1 MESTENIDLD
11 FNKLWRV
18 IKLRWLPAVG
28 IFSFSIILSGG
39 LASLQKPGYEAQG
52 KLLIKK
58 NNDASVLTG
67 LGERIGQLEGLDIKS
82 SPISTEIEV
91 VRSIPLLQKTI
102 NKLKLTDKAGKLVEA
117 DSLAKEISLK
127 AIPAT
132 DVLSIS
138 YESKD
143 PNKAADVVN
152 KIMGVYIENNVLI
165 NRAEAIAAG
174 DFIGKQIFPTE
185 AYVHRAEMAL
195 RIFKERNK
203 IVELDEESKS
213 AVAVIKEIENKI
225 YETKAALAEADARSA
240 SLQSKIGKNT
250 EETIVQDNLNNS
262 TGVKLALSNLQEVEA
277 DLAKQRTRYQE
288 AHPLII
294 DLENKRNAIKALLDK
309 RVIETGKTT
318 QKVSTGDLQTG
329 IIKQKLREDFI
340 QIEVQ
345 RKGLSNRLQQLTE
358 AEESYKQRMNI
369 LPKLAQEQREL
380 ERQLEAAQSTY
391 QTLLKKLQEVRV
403 TENQNIGNARI
414 IEPAVVAQKSPTT
427 KRIMILAV
435 GGLVGIIIGTVSIV
449 VSEIKDK
456 SIKTLK
462 ETRELFRYTLL
473 GTIPST
479 KKKLKH
485 NRKDTEWTLPE
496 LPVKDTPH
504 LPITESYRM
513 LQANLKFLSSDKPLQ
528 AIVVTSSVPKEG
540 KSTVS
545 ANLAAAMAQLGHRVL
560 LVDADMRHPLQH
572 HIWNLNNT
580 AGLSDLIVGQADF
593 SATVNE
599 GIPNLHILTAGVI
612 PPNPLALLDSKR
624 MANLIKNFCTTY
636 DFVIIDA
643 PPLVLGADALT
654 LGKMTDG
661 VLLVARPGTLTSNS
675 ATVARESLERSS
687 QKVLGLVVNGVIL
700 ENESDSYFYYAQEY
714 AKQDSVPAKVL
725 K

>member
-1 MESTENIDLD
+1 MESRENIDLD
-11 FNKLWRV
+11 FNRLWRI

-28 IFSFSIILSGG
+28 IFSFSIIVSAGF
-39 LASLQKPGYEAQG
+39 ASLQKAAYEAQG

-58 NNDASVLTG
+58 NNDTSVLTG
-67 LGERIGQLEGLDIKS
+67 IGERIGQLEGLDIKS

-91 VRSIPLLQKTI
+91 VRSIPLIQKTI
-102 NKLKLTDKAGKLVEA
+102 NSLKLKDKKGQSIEA
-117 DSLAKEISLK
+117 DSLAKEIGLK

-132 DVLSIS
+132 DVLAIS

-143 PNKAADVVN
+143 AKKAADVVN
-152 KIMGVYIENNVLI
+152 KLMGVYIENNVLI
-165 NRAEAIAAG
+165 NRSEAIAAG

-195 RIFKERNK
+195 RRFKERNK
-203 IVELDEESKS
+203 VVELDEESKS

-240 SLQSKIGKNT
+240 SLQKNLGT
-250 EETIVQDNLNNS
+250 NAQETIVQDNLNNS
-262 TGVKLALSNLQEVEA
+262 TGVKLALSNLQETEA
-277 DLAKQRTRYQE
+277 ELVKQQTRYQDT
-288 AHPLII
+288 HPLII
-294 DLENKRNAIKALLDK
+294 DLKNKINAIKILLDN
-309 RVIETGKTT
+309 RVIESIKTT
-318 QKVSTGDLQTG
+318 KKVSKGDLQTG
-329 IIKQKLREDFI
+329 VINQKLREDFI
-340 QIEVQ
+340 QTEVQ
-345 RKGLSNRLQQLTE
+345 RKGLMNRLQKLIE

-414 IEPAVVAQKSPTT
+414 LEPAVVVQKSAAA

-435 GGLVGIIIGTVSIV
+435 GGLMGIMLGTASIV

-456 SIKTLK
+456 SIKNLK
-462 ETRELFRYTLL
+462 EARELFGYTLL
-473 GTIPST
+473 GAIPST

-485 NRKDTEWTLPE
+485 RRKDIEWELPE

-560 LVDADMRHPLQH
+560 LIDADMRHPLQH

-580 AGLSDLIVGQADF
+580 AGLSDLIVGQVDF
-593 SATVNE
+593 AATVHE
-599 GIPNLHILTAGVI
+599 GMPNLYILTAGVI

-675 ATVARESLERSS
+675 ATLARESLERSS
-687 QKVLGLVVNGVIL
+687 QKVLGLVVNGVIP
-700 ENESDSYFYYAQEY
+700 ENESDSYFYYGQEY
-714 AKQDSVPAKVL
+714 AQQDSVPKKIL

>member
-1 MESTENIDLD
+1 MESRENIDLD
-11 FNKLWRV
+11 FNRLWRI

-28 IFSFSIILSGG
+28 IFSFSIIVSAGF
-39 LASLQKPGYEAQG
+39 ASLQKAAYEAQG

-58 NNDASVLTG
+58 NNDTSVLTG
-67 LGERIGQLEGLDIKS
+67 IGERIGQLEGLDIKS

-91 VRSIPLLQKTI
+91 VRSIPLIQKTI
-102 NKLKLTDKAGKLVEA
+102 NSLKLKDKKGQSIEA
-117 DSLAKEISLK
+117 DSLAKEIGLK

-132 DVLSIS
+132 DVLAIS

-143 PNKAADVVN
+143 AKKAADVVN
-152 KIMGVYIENNVLI
+152 KLMGVYIENNVLI
-165 NRAEAIAAG
+165 NRSEAIAAG

-195 RIFKERNK
+195 RRFKERNK
-203 IVELDEESKS
+203 VVELDEESKS

-240 SLQSKIGKNT
+240 SLQKNLGT
-250 EETIVQDNLNNS
+250 NAQETIVQDNLNNS
-262 TGVKLALSNLQEVEA
+262 TGVKLALSNLQETEA
-277 DLAKQRTRYQE
+277 ELVKQQTRYQDT
-288 AHPLII
+288 HPLII
-294 DLENKRNAIKALLDK
+294 DLKNKINAIKILLDN
-309 RVIETGKTT
+309 RVIESIKTT
-318 QKVSTGDLQTG
+318 KKVSKGDLQTG
-329 IIKQKLREDFI
+329 VINQKLREDFI
-340 QIEVQ
+340 QTEVQ
-345 RKGLSNRLQQLTE
+345 RKGLMNRLQKLIE

-414 IEPAVVAQKSPTT
+414 LEPAVVVQKSAAA

-435 GGLVGIIIGTVSIV
+435 GGLMGIMLGTASIV

-456 SIKTLK
+456 SIKNLK
-462 ETRELFRYTLL
+462 EARELFGYTLL
-473 GTIPST
+473 GAIPST

-485 NRKDTEWTLPE
+485 RRKDIEWELPE

-560 LVDADMRHPLQH
+560 LIDADMRHPLQH

-580 AGLSDLIVGQADF
+580 AGLSDLIVGQVDF
-593 SATVNE
+593 AATVHE
-599 GIPNLHILTAGVI
+599 GMPNLYILTAGVI

-675 ATVARESLERSS
+675 ATLARESLERSS
-687 QKVLGLVVNGVIL
+687 QKVLGLVVNGVIP
-700 ENESDSYFYYAQEY
+700 ENESDSYFYYGKEY
-714 AKQDSVPAKVL
+714 AQQDSVPKKIL